1 MAIDIELTSAHDMKV
16 TDDFHLIEDRL
27 EVLQSNKIRLL
38 FIQTEWVFDFTLGI
52 PWLTDMFDVQTP
64 QNLKRKFLVGTI
76 QNTQGTRALK
86 AFEFNVDNINRGAYV
101 SFEAET
107 IYGPITQELEL

>member
-38 FIQTEWVFDFTLGI
+38 FILAEWVFNFTLGI
-52 PWLTDMFDVQTP
+52 PWLTDMFDVRIP
-64 QNLKRKFLVGTI
+64 QIQKRSNLVKTI
-76 QNTQGTRALK
+76 QGTPGTRALT
-86 AFEFNVDNINRGAYV
+86 AFEFNVDNINRGAFV